1 MRRVRDSEN
10 PEGARNC
17 RIGGVEGLLNSGKY
31 RRWFSVRVGV
41 RVRVRVVIKPIPL
54 SRYPLHVKAYYLG
67 VQPWRR
73 V

>member
-31 RRWFSVRVGV
+31 RRWYSWRVGIMGWGA
-41 RVRVRVVIKPIPL
+41 VINDKL
-54 SRYPLHVKAYYLG
+54 LG
-67 VQPWRR
+67 KIRGVSG
-73 V
+73 